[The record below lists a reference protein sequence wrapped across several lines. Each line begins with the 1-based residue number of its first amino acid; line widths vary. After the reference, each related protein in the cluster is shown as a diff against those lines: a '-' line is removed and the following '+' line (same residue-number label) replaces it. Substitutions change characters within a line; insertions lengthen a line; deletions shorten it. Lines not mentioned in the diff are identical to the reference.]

1 MFLVKNI
8 VYLCNFL
15 INQTILKFKVYLE
28 IHIVNCFSLIQFLQ
42 HFVTLDI
49 FVSQSPIPTALPL
62 KTVATSKMLKRYKTI
77 TFSLQWCTLNLINY
91 RRETIKKLAENPNDK
106 NKKQKNRV
114 FTHRN
119 DPTKYEITRMRR

>member
-1 MFLVKNI
+1 M
-8 VYLCNFL
+8 
-15 INQTILKFKVYLE
+15 
-28 IHIVNCFSLIQFLQ
+28 VNCFSLIQFLQ

-91 RRETIKKLAENPNDK
+91 RRDD
-106 NKKQKNRV
+106 NKKTGRK
-114 FTHRN
+114 
-119 DPTKYEITRMRR
+119 PK